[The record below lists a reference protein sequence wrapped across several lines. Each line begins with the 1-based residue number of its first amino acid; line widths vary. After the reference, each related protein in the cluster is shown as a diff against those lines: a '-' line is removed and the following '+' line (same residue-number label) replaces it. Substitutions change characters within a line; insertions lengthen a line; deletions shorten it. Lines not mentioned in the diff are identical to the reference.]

1 MRYLGAMRAGALA
14 VILGL
19 LSSTA
24 NAESLRSA
32 LESAYQN
39 NPDIMS
45 ALLAVKASAENIAL
59 AKSGKLPTIGAS
71 ASVGG
76 SWDLPQGGD
85 FTTGYSSSLG
95 ISYNQTLFDNFKTEA
110 DIEQARAGVEVS
122 KYALRNA
129 EQNVLLSVVQAYYA
143 VIRDTQLVQLRA
155 DNMAFFDAQV
165 ASADDRLR
173 LGEGT
178 RIDVSQA
185 KARQAAAVSSYRA
198 AVASLQTSQASF
210 ERWVGHK
217 PSGLSSDFNFGK
229 MLPTSI
235 DSAIG
240 SAEERHPALLSARA
254 AIRVAQAGSDAAAAA
269 FGPTL
274 GLVASI
280 DATQGWSS
288 GDPPQGGSSSN
299 LGGSARLSLSIPIY
313 SGGAMS
319 ANLRKANISQ
329 IQTEVD
335 ALSARDQIRE
345 AVISAWSTL
354 QNATAQIESAN
365 AAVESNQLVVEGTI
379 QERDVGQK
387 TTLDVLN
394 AQAELTSA
402 REALISARSTRMI
415 AAFSLM
421 SAAGKLSPEF
431 LGLNV
436 AVHSADGYISSV
448 EDVWLELRALDEGR

>member
-1 MRYLGAMRAGALA
+1 MRYLGAVRAGALA
-14 VILGL
+14 IVISL

-24 NAESLRSA
+24 YAESLRSA

-45 ALLAVKASAENIAL
+45 ALLAVKSSAENIAL

-71 ASVGG
+71 ASLGG
-76 SWDLPQGGD
+76 SWSQPQGGD
-85 FTTGYSSSLG
+85 FTTGASSSIG
-95 ISYNQTLFDNFKTEA
+95 ISYNQTLFDNHKTDA

-129 EQNVLLSVVQAYYA
+129 EQNVLLSVVQAYFA

-165 ASADDRLR
+165 TSSEDRLR

-198 AVASLQTSQASF
+198 AVASLQTSQASY
-210 ERWVGHK
+210 ERWVGK
-217 PSGLSSDFNFGK
+217 QPSNLTSDFNFGN

-235 DSAIG
+235 DSAIA
-240 SAEERHPALLSARA
+240 SADERHPALLSARA
-254 AIRVAQAGSDAAAAA
+254 AIRVAQAGVDAADAS

-274 GLVASI
+274 GLVAGIEASNSWS
-280 DATQGWSS
+280 DAA
-288 GDPPQGGSSSN
+288 PPQGGSSTSV
-299 LGGSARLSLSIPIY
+299 GGSARLSLSIPIY
-313 SGGAMS
+313 SGGALS
-319 ANLRKANISQ
+319 ASLRKANISQ
-329 IQTEVD
+329 IQSEVD
-335 ALSARDQIRE
+335 ALSAREQIRE

-354 QNATAQIESAN
+354 QNATAQITSAN
-365 AAVESNQLVVEGTI
+365 ASVESTQLVVDGTI

-402 REALISARSTRMI
+402 REQLISARSTRMI
-415 AAFSLM
+415 AGFSLL
-421 SAAGKLSPEF
+421 SAAGKLNPEQ

-436 AVHSADGYISSV
+436 AMHSADGYIATV
-448 EDVWLELRALDEGR
+448 EDVWLELRALEQ

>member
-1 MRYLGAMRAGALA
+1 MRYLGAVRAGALA
-14 VILGL
+14 LVIGL

-32 LESAYQN
+32 LESAYMN

-45 ALLAVKASAENIAL
+45 ALLSVRQSAEGIAQ
-59 AKSGKLPTIGAS
+59 AKAGKLPSIGAS
-71 ASVGG
+71 ASIGG
-76 SWDLPQGGD
+76 SWSLPQGGD
-85 FTTGYSSSLG
+85 FSTGGSTSLG
-95 ISYNQTLFDNFKTEA
+95 VDYSQTLFDSYRTEA
-110 DIEQARAGVEVS
+110 GIEAARAGTEIA

-129 EQNVLLSVVQAYYA
+129 EQNVLLSVVQAYFA

-155 DNMAFFDAQV
+155 DNMAFFEAQV
-165 ASADDRLR
+165 TSAEDRLR

-198 AVASLQTSQASF
+198 AVASLQTSQASYQ
-210 ERWVGHK
+210 RWVGHK
-217 PSGLSSDFNFGK
+217 PSGLSENFNFGK

-235 DSAIG
+235 DSAT
-240 SAEERHPALLSARA
+240 SYAEDNHPALLSARA
-254 AIRVAQAGSDAAAAA
+254 AIRAAQAGVDSAESA

-274 GLVASI
+274 ALVAGI
-280 DATQGWSS
+280 DATNSWSDS
-288 GDPPQGGSSSN
+288 GTSTGN
-299 LGGSARLSLSIPIY
+299 IGGSARLSLSIPIY
-313 SGGAMS
+313 SGGAMGSGLRS
-319 ANLRKANISQ
+319 ANIAQ
-329 IQTEVD
+329 IKSEVD

-345 AVISAWSTL
+345 SVISAWSSL
-354 QNATAQIESAN
+354 QNATSQIESAT
-365 AAVESNQLVVEGTI
+365 ASVESNQLVVEGTI

-402 REALISARSTRMI
+402 REGLISARSTRLI
-415 AAFSLM
+415 AGFSLLA
-421 SAAGKLSPEF
+421 AAGKLNPET

-436 AVHSADGYISSV
+436 AVHSADGYIATV
-448 EDVWLELRALDEGR
+448 EGVWQELRALDE